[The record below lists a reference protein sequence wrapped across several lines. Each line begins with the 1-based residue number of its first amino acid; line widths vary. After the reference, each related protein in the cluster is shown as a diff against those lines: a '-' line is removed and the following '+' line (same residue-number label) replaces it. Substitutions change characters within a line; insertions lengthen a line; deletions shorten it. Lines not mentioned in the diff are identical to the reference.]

1 MPKAEAHPM
10 QCLEV
15 WGGNHAVD
23 TAVTLP
29 GLNAYVYSRPYQN
42 AEGGGDVHY
51 LSSCATGRIARLLLA
66 DVSGHGF
73 EVSDV
78 AVTLRD
84 LMRRHMN
91 YLDQSSF
98 VSTLNREFGSL
109 SEAGCFA
116 TSVVLSVWLPTKEI
130 VICSAGHPR
139 ALWYD
144 ASSRTWGLID
154 PASLAPPESAD
165 PANLPLGIIDPGRY
179 DQARVQ
185 MGVGDL
191 LLLYTDSITEAKSP
205 DNRLLGEAGLL
216 RIAEHLNPARPAEL
230 IPDLIR
236 RVDAYRQGSP
246 PDDDTTLILLEQIEG
261 APEPSISGT
270 FSALGRGLIRLRDAV
285 LGDRR
290 GPVRTHRLEGPT
302 PAKEPTFA

>member
-1 MPKAEAHPM
+1 MTAHAM

-23 TAVTLP
+23 TAVSLP
-29 GLNAYVYSRPYQN
+29 GLNAFVYSAPYRN
-42 AEGGGDVHY
+42 ATGGGDVHY

-91 YLDQSSF
+91 YVDQSSF
-98 VSTLNREFGSL
+98 VSTLNTEFGAL
-109 SEAGCFA
+109 AKAGCFA
-116 TSVVLSVWLPTKEI
+116 TSVVLSVWLPTKEV

-139 ALWYD
+139 AAWFD
-144 ASSRTWGLID
+144 AKAKAWSLID
-154 PASLAPPESAD
+154 PGALAREEAD
-165 PANLPLGIIDPGRY
+165 EPANLPLGILEPGRY

-185 MGVGDL
+185 MGAGDL
-191 LLLYTDSITEAKSP
+191 LLLYTDAVTEAKGG
-205 DNRLLGEAGLL
+205 DGRLLGEAGLL
-216 RIAEHLNPARPAEL
+216 ELLGGLDPTQPEALVRGILEGVGRFREGAEA
-230 IPDLIR
+230 
-236 RVDAYRQGSP
+236 
-246 PDDDTTLILLEQIEG
+246 DDDTTLILLQQLEG
-261 APEPSISGT
+261 GPEPSVSGF
-270 FSALGRGLIRLRDAV
+270 FSSVTREVVRLRDRV

-290 GPVRTHRLEGPT
+290 GTVRTRRLAGSG
-302 PAKEPTFA
+302 AVG

>member
-1 MPKAEAHPM
+1 MPKASADVHAM

-23 TAVTLP
+23 TAVSLP
-29 GLNAYVYSRPYQN
+29 GLDAFVYSRPYEN
-42 AEGGGDVHY
+42 AQGGGDVHY

-98 VSTLNREFGSL
+98 VSTLNTEFGAL
-109 SEAGCFA
+109 ARAGCFA
-116 TSVVLSVWLPTKEI
+116 TSVVLSVWLPTKEV

-144 ASSRTWGLID
+144 AGARAWSILD
-154 PASLAPPESAD
+154 PAALAPPGSED
-165 PANLPLGIIDPGRY
+165 PSNLPLGVLDPGRY
-179 DQARVQ
+179 DQARVR

-191 LLLYTDSITEAKSP
+191 LLLYSDSITEAKSP
-205 DNRLLGEAGLL
+205 EGRLLGESGLL
-216 RIAEHLNPARPAEL
+216 GIARELDAEKPAEL
-230 IPDLIR
+230 IPDLLARVGEFR
-236 RVDAYRQGSP
+236 RGREA
-246 PDDDTTLILLEQIEG
+246 DDDTTVILLHQSAG
-261 APEPSISGT
+261 APSASVAGV
-270 FSALGRGLIRLRDAV
+270 FSALGRSVVRLRDRV

-290 GPVRTHRLEGPT
+290 GLVRTHRLERPGV
-302 PAKEPTFA
+302 AG